1 MTASGS
7 TKKQDGTAGADTEGA
22 DILLVEDNPS
32 YVELTLRALRE
43 LAKDRVRIDIAEDGE
58 RAISMLLAPGSAR
71 KPRLVI
77 LDIKLPK
84 VGGIEVLRQL
94 RADERTRHVP
104 IVMLTSSRV
113 PNDITESYRLG
124 ANSFVVRPMNFPAY
138 LRVLGDIINYWLNT
152 NEQHPDVADR

>member
-1 MTASGS
+1 MTAMDSAR
-7 TKKQDGTAGADTEGA
+7 KQDGAASPEAEGA

-58 RAISMLLAPGSAR
+58 RALTMLLAPGSAR
-71 KPRLVI
+71 KPRLII

-94 RADERTRHVP
+94 RADERTKDLPV
-104 IVMLTSSRV
+104 VVFTSSPEESDRV
-113 PNDITESYRLG
+113 ESYRLG
-124 ANSFVVRPMNFPAY
+124 ANDYVVKPVGFTAFMEA
-138 LRVLGDIINYWLNT
+138 
-152 NEQHPDVADR
+152 VANIYRNWMKQLLVD